1 MKKLI
6 TYFRES
12 FVELKE
18 NVTWPEWAELS
29 KSSIMVIVALFFSVA
44 LLFSIDKVIGVVL
57 QTIYGA

>member
-6 TYFRES
+6 TYFKES
-12 FVELKE
+12 FAELKE

-29 KSSIMVIVALFFSVA
+29 KSSVMVIVAMFLSVGVIFA
-44 LLFSIDKVIGVVL
+44 IDKVIGVVL